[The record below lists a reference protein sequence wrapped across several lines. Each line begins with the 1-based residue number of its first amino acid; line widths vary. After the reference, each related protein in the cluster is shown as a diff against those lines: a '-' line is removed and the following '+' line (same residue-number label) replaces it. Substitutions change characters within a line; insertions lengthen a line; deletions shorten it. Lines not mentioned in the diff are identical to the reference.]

1 MKDQLMEQPSQPI
14 LPAVEEPV
22 LEPKEDPNLLPFKLI
37 VVFAE
42 TYTLFV
48 KTQSAHWNTT
58 GREAFYL
65 HLLHERVY
73 SELYEG
79 IDSLAEII
87 RGMDVIVPASF
98 LQIMQ
103 YSKIQ
108 GAEGSTSMPNGF
120 ETVAILLDDH
130 KVLLQ
135 SLKEAGE
142 CATEC
147 QGSAD
152 LIGELSQKCMSH
164 IYLLGS
170 LLK

>member
-1 MKDQLMEQPSQPI
+1 MEDQLIEQPSQPTSS
-14 LPAVEEPV
+14 PV
-22 LEPKEDPNLLPFKLI
+22 LEPEENPNLLPAKLI
-37 VVFAE
+37 TVFAE
-42 TYTLFV
+42 TYTLAL

-58 GREAFYL
+58 GKEAFYL

-73 SELYEG
+73 SELYES
-79 IDSLAEII
+79 IDSLAELI
-87 RGMDVIVPASF
+87 RSMDVIVPASL

-135 SLKEAGE
+135 SLKEANE
-142 CATEC
+142 CSEEC
-147 QGSAD
+147 PGSAN
-152 LIGELSQKCMSH
+152 LIGALSQTCLSH